1 MSPLGH
7 RLVSVVLRAGEPQR
21 AVHGAGVLWGGG
33 LVQRP
38 ELLGHPVEDIAV
50 LRIGSSARE
59 PGQGMPPPPQ
69 MGRDPWE
76 ALRGGWTPSN
86 LKN

>member
-21 AVHGAGVLWGGG
+21 AVHSAGVLWGGG

-59 PGQGMPPPPQ
+59 PGQGMPPHPTDGQGPVGGPKGGLDPP
-69 MGRDPWE
+69 PI
-76 ALRGGWTPSN
+76 
-86 LKN
+86 